1 MGNHPEDLLA
11 LVESD
16 ESWRREQFPAC
27 RDRIFMA
34 HAAVTAI
41 PQVAVTAMNEFNRA
55 SATGEIDYTRLLFT
69 DMDRIRATGARL
81 IGASA
86 GEISLLGPT
95 SLGLS
100 LVANG
105 LDWKPG
111 DEIITYLDDYP
122 ANVYPWKNLERAGV
136 KVVYL
141 QPAETGRITPEV
153 VEAACT
159 SRTRLL
165 ALASNHF
172 LTGWKLDVAA
182 ISALARSRDILF
194 CLDAIQTVGAMPTEA
209 NLVDFLCAD
218 SHKWMLGPMTAGLFY
233 VKRERQELLQP
244 TLLGAW
250 NVKSPNFIAQDAV
263 EFEAG
268 GRRYEPGVLN
278 SSCLLGMEA
287 SMDLLLG
294 IGLERVAKRLAAI
307 KEPLRAGLEE
317 LGFCVVGPQGG
328 SDATGITTVIDPTRP
343 ERISAI
349 FRELAARDIV
359 TSYRH
364 DRAGVPHLRFSPHFY
379 NTFDEVETLLEVLRA
394 SRA

>member
-11 LVESD
+11 LVESN
-16 ESWRREQFPAC
+16 ETWRREQFPAC

-41 PQVAVTAMNEFNRA
+41 PQAAVAAMNEFNRA
-55 SATGEIDYTRLLFT
+55 SATGEIDFTHLLFN
-69 DMDRIRATGARL
+69 DMDRSRATGARL

-111 DEIITYLDDYP
+111 DEVITYLDDYP
-122 ANVYPWKNLERAGV
+122 ANVYPWKNLERVGV
-136 KVVYL
+136 KVIYL
-141 QPAETGRITPEV
+141 QPSETGRITPEL

-182 ISALARSRDILF
+182 IGALARSRDILF
-194 CLDAIQTVGAMPTEA
+194 CLDAIQTVGAMPTDA
-209 NLVDFLCAD
+209 SLVDFLCAD

-233 VKRERQELLQP
+233 VKRERQELLRP

-287 SMDLLLG
+287 SMDLLLE
-294 IGLERVAKRLAAI
+294 IGLEQVAGRLAAI
-307 KEPLRAGLEE
+307 KGQLCEGLEE
-317 LGFCVVGPQGG
+317 LGFHVVGPRSG
-328 SDATGITTVIDPTRP
+328 SEATGITTVIDRTRP
-343 ERISAI
+343 ERITAL
-349 FRELAARDIV
+349 FRELAAREII

-379 NTFDEVETLLEVLRA
+379 NTFDEVETLLGVLRA

>member
-1 MGNHPEDLLA
+1 MGNRPDDPLA
-11 LVESD
+11 RVESD
-16 ESWRREQFPAC
+16 ETWRREQFPAC

-41 PQVAVTAMNEFNRA
+41 PRAAVTAMDEFNRA
-55 SATGEIDYTRLLFT
+55 SATGEIDYTRLLFN

-105 LDWKPG
+105 LDWQPG
-111 DEIITYLDDYP
+111 DEVITYLDDYP
-122 ANVYPWKNLERAGV
+122 ANVYPWKNLERLGV

-141 QPAETGRITPEV
+141 QPSETGRLTPEL

-182 ISALARSRDILF
+182 IGALARSREILF
-194 CLDAIQTVGAMPTEA
+194 CLDAIQTVGAMPTDA
-209 NLVDFLCAD
+209 SQVDFLCAD

-233 VKRERQELLQP
+233 VKKEHQELLRP

-250 NVKSPNFIAQDAV
+250 NVKSPNFIAHDAV
-263 EFEAG
+263 DFEAG

-294 IGLERVAKRLAAI
+294 IGLDRVAGRLAVI
-307 KEPLRAGLEE
+307 KEQLCDGLEK
-317 LGFCVVGPQGG
+317 LGFRIVGPRRG
-328 SDATGITTVIDPTRP
+328 SETTGITTVIDPRRP
-343 ERISAI
+343 ERISAL
-349 FRELAARDIV
+349 FRELAAREIV

-379 NTFDEVETLLEVLRA
+379 NTFAEVETLLGVLRA